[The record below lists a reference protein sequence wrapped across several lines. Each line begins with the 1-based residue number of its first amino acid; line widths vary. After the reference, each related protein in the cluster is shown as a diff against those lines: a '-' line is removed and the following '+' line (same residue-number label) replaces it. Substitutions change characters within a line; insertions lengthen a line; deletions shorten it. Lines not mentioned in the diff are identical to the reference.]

1 MKYLTKIDFFLTEAM
16 HAYYKN
22 YRPKKKK
29 KKKHPII
36 TSIIYKI
43 TAKTP
48 GD

>member
-29 KKKHPII
+29 NHPIITSI

-43 TAKTP
+43 TAN
-48 GD
+48 